1 MAEGENGAELH
12 AFQESLVAN
21 SEKVSRDFS
30 RYTGRKSQK
39 FWIDC
44 VGGVVPRSINLPPDI
59 MALGIDNSQVYDIEI
74 ESGLIMRGGDHVG
87 WVFQCE
93 EGQDSKMRLEIALKI
108 P

>member
-12 AFQESLVAN
+12 AFQESLTAN
-21 SEKVSRDFS
+21 SEKVSRDYT
-30 RYTGRKSQK
+30 RYSGRKTQK

-44 VGGVVPRSINLPPDI
+44 VGGVVPRSINLPQDI

-74 ESGLIMRGGDHVG
+74 DKGFIFRGGDHIG
-87 WVFQCE
+87 WVFGCNKGE
-93 EGQDSKMRLEIALKI
+93 DSKMRLEIALKI